1 MSEEN
6 VEIVKRAI
14 ELWNRNGADAA
25 KELWAKEIE
34 WRDLPNLPDPQ
45 VVRGRDAVAAN
56 LTEQV
61 NAVGDLDMTI
71 VDARTR
77 EDTVVL
83 RVEVTI
89 HGAES
94 GVDVPG
100 EMAQVIQVTDGRL
113 QRARLFGTWGEALE
127 AAGLSE

>member
-1 MSEEN
+1 MAEEN

-14 ELWNRNGADAA
+14 ELWNQGGPDAA
-25 KELWAKEIE
+25 KELWAKAIE
-34 WRDLPNLPDPQ
+34 WHDPPNLPDPR
-45 VVRGRDAVAAN
+45 VVRGRDAVAAY

-61 NAVGDLDMTI
+61 NAVGDLDMTV

-77 EDTVVL
+77 GDTVVL

-94 GVDVPG
+94 GVDAPG
-100 EMAQVIQVTDGRL
+100 QMAQVVEVTDGRL
-113 QRARLFGTWGEALE
+113 QRARLFGTWEEALE
-127 AAGLSE
+127 AAGPSE